1 MTIDKVPNG
10 PQILKRF
17 EEYFT
22 NSSIVKIIENKSQS
36 LDPVLE
42 ELELENLVTIEE
54 SEQEEISDEKFFKE
68 NMKYLNLNSQS
79 ELV

>member
-22 NSSIVKIIENKSQS
+22 NSSILKISEEKSQS
-36 LDPVLE
+36 LDPVIE
-42 ELELENLVTIEE
+42 ELELENLVTFEE
-54 SEQEEISDEKFFKE
+54 SEQEEISDEKYFKE
-68 NMKYLNLNSQS
+68 NMKYLNLNS
-79 ELV
+79 

>member
-17 EEYFT
+17 EQYFT

>member
-22 NSSIVKIIENKSQS
+22 NSSIIKIIENKSQS